1 MTIAKIAICEN
12 GSRET
17 EKNHSALIP
26 RISCRSNKSFLIVS
40 VFQFQVK
47 SEDSDIDVELYK
59 KKKRKIKILFKR
71 GLIKTA
77 NFKIKLQ
84 LKLSPIN
91 GIIREKRY

>member
-1 MTIAKIAICEN
+1 MEVK
-12 GSRET
+12 ET

-47 SEDSDIDVELYK
+47 SKDSDIDVELYK

-77 NFKIKLQ
+77 DFKIKLQ
-84 LKLSPIN
+84 PKLSPIN

>member
-47 SEDSDIDVELYK
+47 SKDSDIDVELYK
-59 KKKRKIKILFKR
+59 KKKPKIKILFKR

-77 NFKIKLQ
+77 DFKIKLQ
-84 LKLSPIN
+84 PKLSPIN

>member
-1 MTIAKIAICEN
+1 MTITKIAICEN

-47 SEDSDIDVELYK
+47 SKDSDIDVELYK
-59 KKKRKIKILFKR
+59 KKKTKNKNIVQTR
-71 GLIKTA
+71 
-77 NFKIKLQ
+77 
-84 LKLSPIN
+84 P
-91 GIIREKRY
+91 Y

>member
-47 SEDSDIDVELYK
+47 SKDSDIDVELYK
-59 KKKRKIKILFKR
+59 KKKTKNKNIVQTR
-71 GLIKTA
+71 
-77 NFKIKLQ
+77 
-84 LKLSPIN
+84 P
-91 GIIREKRY
+91 Y